1 MGRGQTSVI
10 GSQSDRKSQ
19 KQVAGIKPDDT
30 SRVRVMQ
37 VAHSAFDLRLNTDGV
52 AKKKLIHRGLAALK
66 LREPKDE
73 ADVLSSGS

>member
-10 GSQSDRKSQ
+10 GSQSDCKSQ

-37 VAHSAFDLRLNTDGV
+37 VAHSAFDLRFSTERSRCKTDS
-52 AKKKLIHRGLAALK
+52 IRGLAALK
-66 LREPKDE
+66 LREPADE
-73 ADVLSSGS
+73 ADVFSSGS